1 MDPMSITNTLVAV
14 TEVVTVVA
22 TEVCV
27 AAVKAIRQTMLRDGE
42 LSEAAEVVDQL
53 QSLPSLTI
61 AT

>member
-1 MDPMSITNTLVAV
+1 MDPMSITNTFVSV

-22 TEVCV
+22 TEVGV